1 LTRLVF
7 PEFRRMKVTEARK
20 PPWNE
25 EAEKGTLA
33 GILLNSEIAVEVFAK
48 ITAGDFY
55 DPRHRKIF
63 ESARALDS
71 RGEPIDLLMV
81 RNELERT
88 GEMEKAG
95 GISYVSSLLIDELP
109 FLSNVLSYADIVRD
123 CSLLR
128 QFLKVAGQGMDKVYS
143 SNVKAAELLDQV
155 SQGIFDIGTVA
166 SDRDFIR
173 VSELSASVM
182 DVFET
187 MRDSPDGVTG
197 LSTGLQPLDRLTTG
211 FHGGEMNV
219 IAARPGVGKTS
230 LALNIARHMAG
241 LNAGAV
247 AFFSLEMS
255 CLQLTQ
261 RLVCSMAGVGTQPI
275 IDGTLSDRHRKD
287 LYTAS
292 EKLKELPICINDTP
306 AISSA
311 EIRAKTRRLAQR
323 EKNGIAAVFVD
334 YLQLMA
340 GADDVES
347 HQLKVAKNSSDLK
360 ALAKDLNVP
369 VVVLSQLSRGAAKRE
384 GPPRLSDLRDS
395 GAIEQDADMVIFL
408 HDENADSGDDDQRA
422 QGDLRRI
429 LLKIAKQ
436 RKGQRGQINLV
447 FHSSTTTFDP
457 EESPKD
463 WL

>member
-1 LTRLVF
+1 MS
-7 PEFRRMKVTEARK
+7 EERK
-20 PPWNE
+20 QPWND
-25 EAEKGTLA
+25 EAERGVLA
-33 GILLNSEIAVEVFAK
+33 GILLAPDIAVEAFARL
-48 ITAGDFY
+48 TSRDFY
-55 DPRHRKIF
+55 DPRHGKIF
-63 ESARALDS
+63 ETARAIDS
-71 RGEPIDLLMV
+71 RGEPVDLIMV
-81 RNELERT
+81 RNELERLGET
-88 GEMEKAG
+88 GAAG
-95 GISYVSSLLIDELP
+95 GNDYVTSLVLEDIPL
-109 FLSNVLSYADIVRD
+109 LSNVMSYAGIVRD

-128 QFLKVAGQGMDKVYS
+128 QFLRVAGDGMDRVYTT
-143 SNVKAAELLDQV
+143 NVKAAELLDQV
-155 SQGIFDIGTVA
+155 SQKIFDIGTRA
-166 SDRDFIR
+166 SERDFVR
-173 VSELSASVM
+173 VSDLSANVM

-187 MRDSPDGVTG
+187 MRNSPDGVTG

-230 LALNIARHMAG
+230 LALNIARHIASLG
-241 LNAGAV
+241 RGTV

-261 RLVCSMAGVGTQPI
+261 RLVCSMAGVGTGPI
-275 IDGTLSDRHRKD
+275 IDGTLSERHLKD

-292 EKLKELPICINDTP
+292 EKLKELPICINDVP

-340 GADDVES
+340 GADDIES

-360 ALAKDLNVP
+360 ALAKDMDVP
-369 VVVLSQLSRGAAKRE
+369 VIVLSQLSRGAAKRE

-395 GAIEQDADMVIFL
+395 GAIEQDADVVMFL
-408 HDENADSGDDDQRA
+408 HDEHADSGDDA
-422 QGDLRRI
+422 QDTRGDLRRI

-447 FHSSTTTFDP
+447 FHCSTTTFDP
-457 EESPKD
+457 EESPRD
-463 WL
+463 WV

>member
-1 LTRLVF
+1 MA
-7 PEFRRMKVTEARK
+7 EERK
-20 PPWNE
+20 QPWSG
-25 EAEKGTLA
+25 EAEKGVLA
-33 GILLNSEIAVEVFAK
+33 GVLYSGEIAVEVFAK
-48 ITAGDFY
+48 LKAADFY

-63 ESARALDS
+63 EAARALDS
-71 RGEPIDLLMV
+71 RGEPIDLVMV
-81 RNELERT
+81 KNELSRQGD
-88 GEMEKAG
+88 GEQSVSTE
-95 GISYVSSLLIDELP
+95 YVGALLIDEMP
-109 FLSNVLSYADIVRD
+109 FLTNVMSYADIVRD

-128 QFLKVAGQGMDKVYS
+128 QFLKVAGQGMDMVFS
-143 SNVKAAELLDQV
+143 GNLKACDLLDQV
-155 SQGIFDIGTVA
+155 SQKMFDIGTSA
-166 SDRDFIR
+166 SEKDFIR

-187 MRDSPDGVTG
+187 MKNSPDGVTG

-230 LALNIARHMAG
+230 LALNMARHMAG
-241 LNAGAV
+241 LNAGTV
-247 AFFSLEMS
+247 VFFSLEMS
-255 CLQLTQ
+255 SLQLTQ

-287 LYTAS
+287 LYSAA
-292 EKLKELPICINDTP
+292 EKLKDLPICINDTP
-306 AISSA
+306 SISSA

-360 ALAKDLNVP
+360 ALAKDMNVP
-369 VVVLSQLSRGAAKRE
+369 VVVLSQLSRGAAKRD

-395 GAIEQDADMVIFL
+395 GAIEQDADLVIFL
-408 HDENADSGDDDQRA
+408 HDENAESGDDDQRA

-447 FHSSTTTFDP
+447 FHCSTTTFDP
-457 EESPKD
+457 EESPRD